1 MQRSFRYMAFGIL
14 TASLIA
20 GSSLA
25 ALADQES
32 GGPGVTKPAEV
43 SQEAP
48 GVSGDTTN
56 AGPGVIVTP
65 DTGADSQGD
74 GQGESQASGDDQS
87 GQTQTGSETN
97 GQAQESQTQESSQVS
112 ANQAF
117 LQVQLLRPDM
127 TWTDPIRDDTTIL
140 PGEGGFISMSIY
152 ANNLPGDVL
161 YRTYSA
167 NRGWSNW
174 AMNGG
179 HTTWAADCPIEAVQ
193 IRLNGVFGN
202 SFDV

>member
-1 MQRSFRYMAFGIL
+1 MDRHFRDCIPHCDRQRKGR
-14 TASLIA
+14 
-20 GSSLA
+20 
-25 ALADQES
+25 
-32 GGPGVTKPAEV
+32 GGC
-43 SQEAP
+43 
-48 GVSGDTTN
+48 
-56 AGPGVIVTP
+56 
-65 DTGADSQGD
+65 
-74 GQGESQASGDDQS
+74 
-87 GQTQTGSETN
+87 ETN

-202 SFDV
+202 SFDVYYCATLSDGTACDWSKNGGTNGAMACGRYITGLRFSLWGKAPKAPYTKWTRLLYPPRPTASSL